1 MNSLRIISATALIGL
16 LAFSSCASAVIDSN
30 APVVKLRNSANGGC
44 VEAGLPVNNCFG
56 NPSAVAD
63 LITWISGTRKPT
75 MASPLLV
82 DIGPGTYPGFTCVN
96 WGYTTFRGAGRDKT
110 VFTGVKNSIG
120 ITSNNALVTT
130 NCTELEF
137 QHLTL
142 SAKGFLSAAVR
153 WIGPGNSRWVN
164 VDLTGEGYG
173 WYESGQEPECT
184 DGIQGN
190 SGKHYWFESRIA
202 AIGTSTALSKAYK
215 DNCGSE
221 NWFFASELVAQ
232 TSAPQGDVLALEQ
245 QGLADTHFYGSV
257 IRVMTSVPTNAIAI
271 STTGGDVH
279 IHGTG
284 IDVISTAPGSSITA
298 LAAYNGAKIHAT
310 GVGYN
315 LKAGSDT
322 DTVTRITNIGGHV
335 HAPYLWEHIPA
346 SPLESV
352 TGADMTTVN
361 TGTSDGHPHLVIYDK
376 SCTASKWYDA
386 VDKACRP

>member
-1 MNSLRIISATALIGL
+1 MNSLRIISAIALIGL
-16 LAFSSCASAVIDSN
+16 LAFSSGASAVIDSN
-30 APVVKLRNSANGGC
+30 APVVKLRNSASGGC
-44 VEAGLPVNNCFG
+44 VEAGTPINNCFG
-56 NPSAVAD
+56 GANAVTD

-75 MASPLLV
+75 VASPLLV
-82 DIGPGTYPGFTCVN
+82 DIGPGTYPGFTCSN

-110 VFTGVKNSIG
+110 TFSGVLSA
-120 ITSNNALVTT
+120 SQNALKATK
-130 NCTELEF
+130 CTELEF
-137 QHLTL
+137 QHMTL
-142 SAKGFLSAAVR
+142 SATGFLSAGVR

-164 VDLTGEGYG
+164 VDLIGEAYG
-173 WYESGQEPECT
+173 WYETGPAPECS
-184 DGIQGN
+184 DAIPGN
-190 SGKHYWFESRIA
+190 SGKHYWSESRIMTTGGA
-202 AIGTSTALSKAYK
+202 TSPWAKAYK

-221 NWFFASELVAQ
+221 NWFFSSELLAQ
-232 TSAPQGDVLALEQ
+232 TAGPQLDVVALEQ

-257 IRVMTSVPTNAIAI
+257 IRVMTSMPTNAVAI
-271 STTGGDVH
+271 SATAGDVH

-284 IDVISTAPGSSITA
+284 IDVVSTAPGSSITA

-315 LKAGSDT
+315 LKAGSDA

-352 TGADMTTVN
+352 TGADMTTVT